1 MAALSLF
8 GNTNMAAV
16 TSWENALY
24 PEFAEE
30 KTNEDENLSSIEV
43 SMFYN
48 ENYLELILKQ
58 SLESAFIWSEK
69 LCIDLGDVVRLAS
82 PPPSVPCLILSLTQ
96 Y

>member
-1 MAALSLF
+1 MSAVSLF

-16 TSWENALY
+16 ASCENVLY

-48 ENYLELILKQ
+48 ENCFELILKQ

-69 LCIDLGDVVRLAS
+69 LCVDLRGVVRLAN
-82 PPPSVPCLILSLTQ
+82 PPGSVPCIILSLTQ